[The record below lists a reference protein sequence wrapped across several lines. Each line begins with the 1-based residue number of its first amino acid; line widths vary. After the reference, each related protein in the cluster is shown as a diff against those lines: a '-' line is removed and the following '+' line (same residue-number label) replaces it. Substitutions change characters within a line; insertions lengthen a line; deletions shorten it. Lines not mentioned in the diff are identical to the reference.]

1 MVDSAYLA
9 KALADIRD
17 GVARIREVLPATVE
31 ELRADRTR
39 REVVVL
45 NLFVA
50 LQECLSVATH
60 WLADDAR
67 RMPVGYRGAFERL
80 GELGVLSPELAQR
93 LASAMGLRNLIAHR
107 YGTLDVERLYEVA
120 SRHLNDLELFCSAV
134 AQRAADVRRPT

>member
-9 KALADIRD
+9 KAFADIRD
-17 GVARIREVLPATVE
+17 GVARIREVLPAMVE

-60 WLADDAR
+60 WLADEAR
-67 RMPVGYRGAFERL
+67 RMPVSYRDAVERL
-80 GELGVLSPELAQR
+80 GELGVLSPELTQR
-93 LASAMGLRNLIAHR
+93 LDFASEWRSSIALRS
-107 YGTLDVERLYEVA
+107 GTLEVERLHEVA
-120 SRHLNDLELFCSAV
+120 SRHLGDLELFCAAV
-134 AQRAADVRRPT
+134 AQRVADERSEA